1 MIMRGCNGDNS
12 EGGVLM
18 FEGIIT
24 ALTCIGA
31 LFGLSDYLN
40 ALDEIDEDDND
51 EYYEED
57 EEDGEEE
64 EDEKTICGP

>member
-1 MIMRGCNGDNS
+1 
-12 EGGVLM
+12 M

-57 EEDGEEE
+57 EEDGDEE
-64 EDEKTICGP
+64 EDESIICGP